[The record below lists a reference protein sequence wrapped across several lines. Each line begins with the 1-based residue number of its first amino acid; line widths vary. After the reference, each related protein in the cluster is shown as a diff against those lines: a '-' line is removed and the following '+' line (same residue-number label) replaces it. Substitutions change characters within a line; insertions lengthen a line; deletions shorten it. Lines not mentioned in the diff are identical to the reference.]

1 MWRSG
6 RSENAGIWTRG
17 QGGRTGR
24 ERRGAGRERKK
35 GRARGGFPI
44 GGLGRRP
51 EGPEVPWRFPVSLEV
66 SVAPGMPLRRSP
78 EVFGGALMQQKT
90 NKSLTRARELGSAIF
105 SRIARNFP
113 EFPRNPK
120 IAPEMSR
127 RCPGGVPEVS
137 RRCPGGVPE
146 VSRRC
151 PGGVPGGIS
160 RAPSF
165 PRGWSRA
172 PGQFGGSPAVFH
184 SFCCFF
190 EFRVCFLLE
199 GCAAGGGGDPL
210 GFKQFQGG
218 PKGSSWPRGGPSIFS
233 VSILI
238 APPFL
243 LRPLSLIAVL
253 VTTLGAMICSA
264 DWAPTDW
271 TLIVSRPNGLAGRP
285 SAGGCLGSRGF
296 SVGNL

>member
-1 MWRSG
+1 
-6 RSENAGIWTRG
+6 
-17 QGGRTGR
+17 
-24 ERRGAGRERKK
+24 
-35 GRARGGFPI
+35 
-44 GGLGRRP
+44 
-51 EGPEVPWRFPVSLEV
+51 
-66 SVAPGMPLRRSP
+66 
-78 EVFGGALMQQKT
+78 
-90 NKSLTRARELGSAIF
+90 
-105 SRIARNFP
+105 
-113 EFPRNPK
+113 
-120 IAPEMSR
+120 MSR

-233 VSILI
+233 ASILI

-253 VTTLGAMICSA
+253 VTTLGAIICS
-264 DWAPTDW
+264 
-271 TLIVSRPNGLAGRP
+271 
-285 SAGGCLGSRGF
+285 GGCLGSYGLDSYCFPPERPCGPPF
-296 SVGNL
+296 GWWLFGLPWLFGG